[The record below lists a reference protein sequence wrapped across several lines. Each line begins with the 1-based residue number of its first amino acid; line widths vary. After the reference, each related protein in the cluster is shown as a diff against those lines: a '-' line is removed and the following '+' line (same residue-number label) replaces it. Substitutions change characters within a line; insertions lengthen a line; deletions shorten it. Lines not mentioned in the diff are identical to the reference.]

1 MSVITLTGDTT
12 KTLGEFLPA
21 PYIDAIELHGED
33 IAASSENSYK
43 PKLNLVFPTNTE
55 TNFYD
60 SSDGSIVSSG
70 DDYFKNSITDSV
82 RFYVMTFYVNSTAAA
97 QITIDDDPDGVY
109 NKRLPIKY
117 YDQIISGEMNPYFF
131 LWTYNEDLSRNSD
144 YNGAYNVRVDEIE
157 LGSTSAYDE
166 RELIYDQEGNE
177 YSRLTRSPSIP
188 LFSGNS
194 WTETDELKFIVFSTT
209 IDFSEEND
217 TFLEYPDLADRL
229 ISDISF
235 ETIFEE
241 GDIVEQYSQVYVDA
255 NDEIYQ
261 ETPLLSTD
269 TIPHKIKNVTHDEI
283 VSKFNS
289 LLDGYSAQYNA
300 DSGFDQLKKMM
311 NNVYSILETKKDD
324 PGILVTLKQLIR
336 VWPNKDPRRPIGKL
350 FKRFRSN
357 IVSLD
362 TAIRN
367 GDTLSKKLL
376 FDSKIYDY
384 RDLQDEVATSSIY
397 VEPSEVDGSRNTNV
411 YSAASFETTAST
423 LDTTA
428 EDLEALIEQYNDEIY
443 DAEQRLS
450 GGFMR
455 QEEYDSIVVY
465 YNDLISETQG
475 YLDNVNEQIEELG
488 DTNTYRMIYSSN
500 LLKRY
505 TQDEFYYYDDGY
517 DNSRVSVVFGM
528 CFFDYEKAL
537 HKTSQISK
545 VYSVKKLENMGML
558 IPFQNFQ
565 TTYAIAERYMTDVD
579 AGTVIKIDITSE
591 FADDLALPKTIKNYV
606 QKIYTAP
613 TYSTD
618 NTVLFANPRE
628 IYDLLSVKSEYE
640 SYPVANYQGYLP
652 YMPRDGYA
660 IANEYSGLDD
670 LQGGWASSLICRP
683 LADISSVENNYG
695 LAQSDIENYRLMTFQ
710 LLDYR
715 LEGSV
720 VDEQTGVP
728 SEDADYL
735 NNLEADIDD
744 SSGNNGLYPYMLN
757 VYVKDTTAEISND
770 LVRRFSQEK
779 EYFDYYAGLTSDLCS
794 FNEDTLKFNDSFVTY
809 VTDFF
814 DSYNLSPWVS
824 SAYTYYLHLD
834 LLTDAYGG
842 DLERI
847 RTISL
852 EAAKKV
858 NPSTGNLE
866 SIVSLQEKM
875 QNLFDTYYKDLDE
888 LPEEQYNL
896 YREFLTPTE

>member
-21 PYIDAIELHGED
+21 PYIDAIELYGSD
-33 IAASSENSYK
+33 TIASSENSYN

-82 RFYVMTFYVNSTAAA
+82 RFYVMTFYVNSTAANG
-97 QITIDDDPDGVY
+97 ITIDDDPDGVY

-131 LWTYNEDLSRNSD
+131 LWTYNEDLSTNSD
-144 YNGAYNVRVDEIE
+144 YNGAYDVRVDRVY
-157 LGSTSAYDE
+157 LGSTNAYNN

-289 LLDGYSAQYNA
+289 LLDDYSAQYNA

-384 RDLQDEVATSSIY
+384 RDLQDEVAMSSVY
-397 VEPSEVDGSRNTNV
+397 VEPSKVDGSSNTNV
-411 YSAASFETTAST
+411 YSAAAFEPTASSY
-423 LDTTA
+423 DTTA
-428 EDLEALIEQYNDEIY
+428 EGLEALIEQYNNEIY
-443 DAEQRLS
+443 NLDILLNA
-450 GGFMR
+450 GMIT
-455 QEEYDSIVVY
+455 QENYDNSVGY

-475 YLDNVNEQIEELG
+475 SLDNVNEQIEELG
-488 DTNTYRMIYSSN
+488 DFNTYRMIYSSN

-545 VYSVKKLENMGML
+545 VYNVKKLENMGML

-565 TTYAIAERYMTDVD
+565 TTYAVAERYMTDVD
-579 AGTVIKIDITSE
+579 ASTVIKIDITSE

-606 QKIYTAP
+606 KKIYTAP

-618 NTVLFANPRE
+618 NTVLFTNPRE
-628 IYDLLSVKSEYE
+628 IYDLLNTKTEYSGVE
-640 SYPVANYQGYLP
+640 LAFYQEYLP
-652 YMPRDGYA
+652 YMPQEGLFVTR
-660 IANEYSGLDD
+660 YSGLDD

-683 LADISSVENNYG
+683 LADISNVENSYG
-695 LAQSDIENYRLMTFQ
+695 LAQSDIENYRLMAFQ

-715 LEGSV
+715 LEGSI
-720 VDEQTGVP
+720 VDEYTG
-728 SEDADYL
+728 ETDTDADYL

-770 LVRRFSQEK
+770 LVQRFSQVK
-779 EYFDYYAGLTSDLCS
+779 ASFDNYAGLTSDLCS

-814 DSYNLSPWVS
+814 DSNDLSPWVS
-824 SAYTYYLHLD
+824 SVYTYYLHLD
-834 LLTDAYGG
+834 LLTDVYGG

-875 QNLFDTYYKDLDE
+875 QNLFDTYYKDLDQ

>member
-1 MSVITLTGDTT
+1 MSVITLTGDTA

-21 PYIDAIELHGED
+21 PYIDAIELYGED
-33 IAASSENSYK
+33 IAASSENSFK

-70 DDYFKNSITDSV
+70 DDYFKNSITDGV
-82 RFYVMTFYVNSTAAA
+82 RFYVMTFYVNSTAANG
-97 QITIDDDPDGVY
+97 ITIDDDPDGVY

-131 LWTYNEDLSRNSD
+131 LWTYNEDLSTNSD
-144 YNGAYNVRVDEIE
+144 YNGAYNVRVDRVY
-157 LGSTSAYDE
+157 LGSTNAYDN

-289 LLDGYSAQYNA
+289 LLDDYSAQYNA
-300 DSGFDQLKKMM
+300 DSGFDHLKKMM

-397 VEPSEVDGSRNTNV
+397 TTPSEVDGSRNTNI
-411 YSAASFETTAST
+411 YSAALLEPAAST
-423 LDTTA
+423 SAANIDN
-428 EDLEALIEQYNDEIY
+428 LEAQIEQYNNQIY
-443 DAEQRLS
+443 NLDNLLNAGMITQDSYDDAVE
-450 GGFMR
+450 
-455 QEEYDSIVVY
+455 Y
-465 YNDLISETQG
+465 YNGLISETQDDID
-475 YLDNVNEQIEELG
+475 LLQAVLVEID
-488 DTNTYRMIYSSN
+488 DRRMIYSSN

-505 TQDEFYYYDDGY
+505 KQDEFYYYTFGSIDA
-517 DNSRVSVVFGM
+517 RVSVVFGM

-545 VYSVKKLENMGML
+545 VYNVKKLENMGMF

-565 TTYAIAERYMTDVD
+565 TTYAKAERYMTDVD
-579 AGTVIKIDITSE
+579 ADTVVKVDITSE
-591 FADDLALPKTIKNYV
+591 FANDLALPKTIKNYV
-606 QKIYTAP
+606 ETYYTTP
-613 TYSTD
+613 DTTSTD
-618 NTVLFANPRE
+618 TQVLFANPRE
-628 IYDLLSVKSEYE
+628 IYDLLSIQSEYYG
-640 SYPVANYQGYLP
+640 YPVSSYQEYLP
-652 YMPRDGYA
+652 YMPQEGYSPSRP
-660 IANEYSGLDD
+660 YSGLDD

-683 LADISSVENNYG
+683 LADISNVENYG
-695 LAQSDIENYRLMTFQ
+695 LAQSDIENYRLMAFQ

-715 LEGSV
+715 SEGRV
-720 VDEQTGVP
+720 EGVGVDYEVDLGTGN
-728 SEDADYL
+728 D
-735 NNLEADIDD
+735 
-744 SSGNNGLYPYMLN
+744 GLYPYMLN

-770 LVRRFSQEK
+770 LVQRFSQVK
-779 EYFDYYAGLTSDLCS
+779 AYFDYYAELASDLCS
-794 FNEDTLKFNDSFVTY
+794 FNEDTLKFNNSFVTY
-809 VTDFF
+809 ITGYF
-814 DSYNLSPWVS
+814 DSFGLLPWVES
-824 SAYTYYLHLD
+824 VYTYYLHLD

-842 DLERI
+842 DLDRI
-847 RTISL
+847 RTITL

-875 QNLFDTYYKDLDE
+875 QNLFDTYYKDLDD

-896 YREFLTPTE
+896 YYEFLTPTD